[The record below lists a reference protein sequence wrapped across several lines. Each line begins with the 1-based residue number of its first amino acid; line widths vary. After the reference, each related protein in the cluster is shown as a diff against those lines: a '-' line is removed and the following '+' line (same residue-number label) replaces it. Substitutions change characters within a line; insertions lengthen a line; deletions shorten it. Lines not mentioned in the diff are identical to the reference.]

1 MPGLQPANLPD
12 SHRHI
17 ASEMQIQ
24 ESAQAL
30 EVVDGRLK
38 FVFTTVILL
47 SEGRLH
53 HGRSQK
59 RKPMLVTEVEDIKE
73 LDTEAYGPVARPEWT
88 VKKATSCSDNGPHDL
103 RDPASFIKRPS
114 WVQLARWSPGEAEA
128 SMTAEIEVCER
139 LRQDPHP
146 NLGQYQGCIVNTR
159 TGRVSAFSFDRL
171 PMSLAARA
179 NPSGLS
185 KVDFAANGTRPD
197 PTTASRWIRGVRNG
211 LSHLHSLGLVHN
223 DVNPSNVMIDGAEA
237 ILVDFDSCC
246 EEGLELRQGGKK
258 GGTPGW
264 CDLNVKVSKIENDWE
279 AVDEMET
286 WLMGEARHFRFQ
298 YG

>member
-1 MPGLQPANLPD
+1 
-12 SHRHI
+12 
-17 ASEMQIQ
+17 MQIQ
-24 ESAQAL
+24 ESAQAF
-30 EVVDGRLK
+30 EVVDGRLQ

-47 SEGRLH
+47 SEGSLY

-73 LDTEAYGPVARPEWT
+73 LDTEAYGPVARAEWT
-88 VKKATSCSDNGPHDL
+88 AKDDISCSAAEIKDI
-103 RDPASFIKRPS
+103 RDYATFIKRPS
-114 WVQLARWSPGEAEA
+114 WIQLARWLPGEAEA
-128 SMTAEIEVCER
+128 SMTAEIQVCEK

-146 NLGQYQGCIVNTR
+146 NLGQYQGCIVSSR
-159 TGRVSAFSFDRL
+159 TGKVSALSFDRL
-171 PMSLAARA
+171 PMSLAATV

-185 KVDFAANGTRPD
+185 KADFAACGNRAD
-197 PTTASRWIRGVRNG
+197 PVTACRWIRGVRNG
-211 LSHLHSLGLVHN
+211 LSHLHALGLVHN

-246 EEGLELRQGGKK
+246 EEGQELRQGGKK

-264 CDLNVKVSKIENDWE
+264 CDLDVQVARIENDWE

-286 WLMGEARHFRFQ
+286 WLMGEARHFRFH